1 VRALTVASAMKAAMD
16 AYHAAHSGQEPP
28 NLQALIPYF
37 ATPQEGAD
45 YVEYLEAQ
53 KEAAQKDAKQN

>member
-1 VRALTVASAMKAAMD
+1 MAVKAAKD

-28 NLQALIPYF
+28 NLEALIPYF

-45 YVEYLEAQ
+45 YVELLEAW
-53 KEAAQKDAKQN
+53 KEAEKKLAKQK

>member
-1 VRALTVASAMKAAMD
+1 MVKVASAMKAATD
-16 AYHAAHSGQEPP
+16 AYHAAHNGQEPP

-45 YVEYLEAQ
+45 CVEFLEAQ
-53 KEAAQKDAKQN
+53 QAAAEKDAEHH

>member
-1 VRALTVASAMKAAMD
+1 MKAAMD

-45 YVEYLEAQ
+45 YVEILEAQ
-53 KEAAQKDAKQN
+53 KDAAQKDTKHD

>member
-1 VRALTVASAMKAAMD
+1 VLTVISGLKTAMD
-16 AYHAAHSGQEPP
+16 AYRAAHGGQEPP

-45 YVEYLEAQ
+45 FIEFFEAQ
-53 KEAAQKDAKQN
+53 KEAAQKEAKPN